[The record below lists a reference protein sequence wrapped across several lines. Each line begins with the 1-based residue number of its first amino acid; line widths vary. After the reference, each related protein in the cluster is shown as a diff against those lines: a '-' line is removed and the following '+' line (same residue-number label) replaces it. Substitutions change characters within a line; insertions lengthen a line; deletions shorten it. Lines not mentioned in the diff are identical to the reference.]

1 MQTSLR
7 PMSLGE
13 ILDRTAQLYRTNFM
27 LFVGIAGVYSGVL
40 LVLNL
45 GQIAMQHLLLH
56 LHMAKQLP
64 WFTFGFLVIII
75 PLMFIFAGAAVA
87 ANNRAVAWINLGQ
100 PATIRAAYASTL
112 PRLGRYLWLMTIVT
126 FFIYIPFI
134 VLFIAYFVFL
144 FAYARPHQ
152 VFATGGANANPQ
164 ATVVFALVTLAFSV
178 LSLGAFVYTVLMA
191 LRYSLGVPAS
201 VIEDLKARKAIR
213 RSIEL
218 SKGSRGRIF
227 VLLLLIFVI
236 ELGLVSITQVFFIF
250 AMFTAVKHHAEVPVW
265 LQIAQQIVGFL
276 TNTFIGPM
284 YATGLTLFYYDQRI
298 RKEGFD
304 IEWMMAAAGMTAQAP
319 AEVTPPIPAVPEN
332 AVWEP
337 LPEFVNP
344 APAESPAS
352 TQSHTSETLEGS
364 APQPPDA
371 PPPEGSNG

>member
-1 MQTSLR
+1 
-7 PMSLGE
+7 MSLGE

-27 LFVGIAGVYSGVL
+27 LFAGIAGVYSGIL

-45 GQIAMQHLLLH
+45 GQIGMQHLLLH

-64 WFTFGFLVIII
+64 WFTFGFLILII

-100 PATIRAAYASTL
+100 PATIRGAYASTL

-134 VLFIAYFVFL
+134 VLFIAYFIFL

-152 VFATGGANANPQ
+152 VFAAGGANANPQ
-164 ATVVFALVTLAFSV
+164 AAIVFLVVTLAFAV

-236 ELGLVSITQVFFIF
+236 EIGLVTITQLFFVF
-250 AMFTAVKHHAEVPVW
+250 AMFAAVRHHAEVPVW
-265 LQIAQQIVGFL
+265 MQITQQIVGFL

-304 IEWMMAAAGMTAQAP
+304 IEWMMAAAGMTA
-319 AEVTPPIPAVPEN
+319 EVTPPATPPTTMLSETG
-332 AVWEP
+332 VWEP
-337 LPEFVNP
+337 LPEFAQP
-344 APAESPAS
+344 APIEPGAHAEPQAS
-352 TQSHTSETLEGS
+352 GPLDGTTPPET
-364 APQPPDA
+364 
-371 PPPEGSNG
+371 PPEGHNG